1 MQELKNNK
9 SETSKESSNIINH
22 KARKNNQFSEKV
34 SEDIK
39 NILKNF

>member
-9 SETSKESSNIINH
+9 NETSKESSINH
-22 KARKNNQFSEKV
+22 KGRKNNQFSERV